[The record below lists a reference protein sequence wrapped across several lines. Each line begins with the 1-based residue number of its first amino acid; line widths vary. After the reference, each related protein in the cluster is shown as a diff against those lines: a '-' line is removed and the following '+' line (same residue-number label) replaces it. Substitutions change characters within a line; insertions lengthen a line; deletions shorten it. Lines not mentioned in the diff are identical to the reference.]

1 MRQRILTLLL
11 GLAMLVTAG
20 CGFHLRGT
28 TQVHQEMKMLI
39 LGSPDLYGPL
49 TRAVHKQL
57 HLNGVAIIKDSK
69 RKDVPSMSI
78 VTTRESQ
85 DTASI
90 FQNGKTA
97 EYQMVLMVQAHVLIP
112 GQDLYP
118 FSVSVFRSFFDNPLT
133 ALAKDAEQE
142 IIRQEMYHQAAQQL
156 VRKLLM
162 VHAAAEETHRQ
173 ATAIGKK
180 STIDAAE

>member
-11 GLAMLVTAG
+11 GLVMLVTAG

-28 TQVHQEMKMLI
+28 TQVPQEMKTLI
-39 LGSPDLYGPL
+39 LDSPDLYGPL
-49 TRAVHKQL
+49 TRAVHQQL
-57 HLNGVAIIKDSK
+57 RLNGFAIVKDAK
-69 RKDVPSMSI
+69 RTDVPSLSI
-78 VTTRESQ
+78 INTRESQ

-97 EYQMVLMVQAHVLIP
+97 EYQMVLTVQAQVLLP

-118 FSVSVFRSFFDNPLT
+118 LSVSVFRSFFDNPLT
-133 ALAKDAEQE
+133 ALAKDSEQE
-142 IIRQEMYHQAAQQL
+142 IIRQEMCDQAAQQL
-156 VRKLLM
+156 VRKLLT

-173 ATAIGKK
+173 ATAIGEK
-180 STIDAAE
+180 STIDAA